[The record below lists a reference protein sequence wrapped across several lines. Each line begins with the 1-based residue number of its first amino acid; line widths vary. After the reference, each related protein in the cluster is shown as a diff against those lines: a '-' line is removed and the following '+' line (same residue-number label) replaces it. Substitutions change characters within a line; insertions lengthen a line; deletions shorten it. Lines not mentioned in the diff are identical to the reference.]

1 LIKSLISK
9 YTANKRWAIS
19 PFFVPKYLFL
29 KEIVIVFVT
38 IFYPNRRKR
47 LAKFEQK
54 LTDMLRPAVVET
66 GKELLGIEYIS
77 AGNNS
82 VLRLFIDHE
91 NGINVDDCAEVSRQV
106 GAILDVEDPISS
118 EYSLEVSSPGVD
130 RPLFELS
137 HFQAVIGE
145 TVNVRLSMPLNGRRK
160 FKGTLAA
167 IENDTLIVTVDGID
181 YELVINNV
189 DKANLVAKF

>member
-1 LIKSLISK
+1 
-9 YTANKRWAIS
+9 
-19 PFFVPKYLFL
+19 
-29 KEIVIVFVT
+29 
-38 IFYPNRRKR
+38 

-54 LTDMLRPAVVET
+54 LTDLLRPAVEET
-66 GKELLGIEYIS
+66 GKTLRGIEYLS

-106 GAILDVEDPISS
+106 GALLDVEDPISS

-130 RPLFELS
+130 CPLFEMA
-137 HFQAVIGE
+137 HFQEVIGE
-145 TVNVRLSMPLNGRRK
+145 IINVKLSMPLNGRRK
-160 FKGTLAA
+160 FKGPLVA
-167 IENDTLIVTVDGID
+167 IENDTLIVTVDSID
-181 YELVINNV
+181 YELAISNV

>member
-1 LIKSLISK
+1 M
-9 YTANKRWAIS
+9 
-19 PFFVPKYLFL
+19 
-29 KEIVIVFVT
+29 
-38 IFYPNRRKR
+38 
-47 LAKFEQK
+47 AKFEQK
-54 LTDMLRPAVVET
+54 LTDLLRPAVEET
-66 GKELLGIEYIS
+66 GKTLRGIEYLS

-130 RPLFELS
+130 CPLFEMA
-137 HFQAVIGE
+137 HFQEVIGE
-145 TVNVRLSMPLNGRRK
+145 TINVRLSMPLNGRRK
-160 FKGTLAA
+160 FKGPLVA
-167 IENDTLIVTVDGID
+167 IENDNLIVEVDSID
-181 YELVINNV
+181 YELAISNV